1 MAYTNDV
8 KNEFIARRGLGESY
22 RAISIVLGVSE
33 KTLKRWGWIFADQ
46 IRDAKSRGLEVAIEL
61 HNLGRVGRIQA
72 IAKEIEMIDIE
83 MGKRDLSSIPTSK
96 LIMLKFAGL
105 ELAGKIIGPNDGKKE
120 DNLLSPWEV
129 MTKFLSQ
136 ELCPDDDDGELEK
149 ELIMLRME
157 KYGGSSSV
165 SNEK

>member
-22 RAISIVLGVSE
+22 HTISVKLGVSE
-33 KTLKRWGWIFADQ
+33 KTLKLWGGKYVDQ
-46 IRDAKSRGLEVAIEL
+46 IRAAKDKGLDVAIDL
-61 HNLGRVGRIQA
+61 HNLARSGRLQAVGEEIFRIDA
-72 IAKEIEMIDIE
+72 ELL
-83 MGKRDLSSIPTSK
+83 KRDLSSIPTSK

-105 ELAGKIIGPNDGKKE
+105 ELAGKIIGPSDGKKE
-120 DNLLSPWEV
+120 DNSLSPWEV

-149 ELIMLRME
+149 ELITLRME